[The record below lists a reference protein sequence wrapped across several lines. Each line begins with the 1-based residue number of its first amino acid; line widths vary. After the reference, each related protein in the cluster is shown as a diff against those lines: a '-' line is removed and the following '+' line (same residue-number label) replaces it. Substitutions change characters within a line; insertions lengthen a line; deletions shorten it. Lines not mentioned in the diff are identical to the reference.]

1 MTNPLSEQVR
11 KAGVVGA
18 GGAGFPAAVKV
29 SARAEIVIAN
39 GAECEPLLQVDQQV
53 MARSAPEVVEGLELV
68 REAVGAK
75 RGIIALKKK
84 YRAARD
90 SLGAELARR
99 SYPLELFL
107 LESYYP
113 AGDEQVLVAD
123 VTGRI
128 IPEGGLPLDAGV
140 VVNNVS
146 TLVNIARAHR
156 GEPVIRKTLTIA
168 GEVKSP
174 VTVTVPLG
182 ALVEDIL
189 PAAGG
194 VTVEDYQILD
204 GGPVMGSFTAGWVT
218 KTTSGLIV
226 LPSDH
231 KQVLYRQRPL
241 EIDIKKASWACD
253 QCRTCTDYCPRY
265 LLGHGLEP
273 HLIMRLVGQQRWD
286 AIPPADLAMAYL
298 CCQCGACGMYACPL
312 TLSPDRVIAAL
323 LPVLRGEGV
332 KPTRGA
338 SGLSPHPFRD
348 GRRIPVSRLAERID
362 VARYDRPAPLA
373 REPFMVSRVRISL
386 KQHVGA
392 PCQPLV
398 RRGDKVEAGRM
409 IGDIP
414 GGNLGAP
421 IHASISGGVEQVFDD
436 SIFIRG
442 GE

>member
-1 MTNPLSEQVR
+1 M
-11 KAGVVGA
+11 GA
-18 GGAGFPAAVKV
+18 GGAGFPASVKL

-53 MARSAPEVVEGLELV
+53 MAAFAPEVVEGLELV

-75 RGIIALKKK
+75 RGVIALKKK
-84 YRAARD
+84 YQAARD
-90 SLGAELARR
+90 SLRAEIARR
-99 SYPLELFL
+99 SSSLEIFL

-113 AGDEQVLVAD
+113 AGDEQVLVCD
-123 VTGRI
+123 VTGRV
-128 IPEGGLPLDAGV
+128 IPEGGLPLDVGV

-146 TLVNIARAHR
+146 TLINITRASR
-156 GEPVIRKTLTIA
+156 GEPVIRKTLTIT
-168 GEVKSP
+168 GEVKNP
-174 VTVTVPLG
+174 VTVSIPIG
-182 ALVEDIL
+182 ALVEDLL

-204 GGPVMGSFTAGWVT
+204 GGPVMGTFTAGWVN

-226 LPSDH
+226 LPADH
-231 KQVLYRQRPL
+231 KQVLYRNRPL

-323 LPVLRGEGV
+323 LPALKEKGV
-332 KPTRGA
+332 KPIHAR
-338 SGLSPHPFRD
+338 SGLTPHPFRD

-386 KQHVGA
+386 KQHVGV

-398 RRGDKVEAGRM
+398 SRGERVEAGQL
-409 IGDIP
+409 IGDLP
-414 GGNLGAP
+414 EGKLGAP
-421 IHASISGGVEQVFDD
+421 IHASITGTVEQVFDD
-436 SIFIRG
+436 SIFIRA